1 MENCDIYDMLDLN
14 KENNSPSSAALVYLS
29 AWDMAGTPPM
39 RRSEMD
45 GSTQFNSTPLSVLGK
60 KVGCFQNGNGEW
72 KMNKKYLQ
80 EKKTEEKDQNVTTK
94 EKNRGR
100 L

>member
-72 KMNKKYLQ
+72 KMNNKIFAR
-80 EKKTEEKDQNVTTK
+80 K
-94 EKNRGR
+94 ENRRKGSERHNKRKNRGR

>member
-1 MENCDIYDMLDLN
+1 MLDLN

-72 KMNKKYLQ
+72 KMNKYLQ

-94 EKNRGR
+94 EKTEEGSECDYC
-100 L
+100 